1 MQINHIVSQWYYMR
15 LWAVRKLKNTG
26 VPSEDIL
33 RFYKN
38 KSDQLQNVHVKSF
51 TPCSQLITQMILK
64 EETEEPEDLGK
75 EDTAKKSPQETA
87 VSQDVE
93 EKNTDRDE
101 KQKQAEILEAGLVG
115 DKEGKEEKE
124 ELTEE
129 VEEIKAGR
137 II

>member
-1 MQINHIVSQWYYMR
+1 
-15 LWAVRKLKNTG
+15 
-26 VPSEDIL
+26 
-33 RFYKN
+33 
-38 KSDQLQNVHVKSF
+38 
-51 TPCSQLITQMILK
+51 MILK